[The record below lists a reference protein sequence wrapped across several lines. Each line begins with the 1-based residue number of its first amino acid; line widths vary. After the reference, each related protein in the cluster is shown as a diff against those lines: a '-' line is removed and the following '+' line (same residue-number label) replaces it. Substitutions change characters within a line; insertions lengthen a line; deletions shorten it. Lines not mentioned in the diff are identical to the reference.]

1 MVTLYVL
8 VQLTTADLAHGA
20 LAGPVVVQRVLAREL
35 HQRLPV
41 AALPEAAHPRV
52 EAALPPVELVLLRA
66 VLWGP
71 YLDDFHRV
79 FGIFD
84 TLSPL
89 SWPDLYSR
97 NCL

>member
-8 VQLTTADLAHGA
+8 VQLTAADLAHGA

-41 AALPEAAHPRV
+41 AALPEAAHPGV

-66 VLWGP
+66 VLRGT
-71 YLDDFHRV
+71 YLDDV
-79 FGIFD
+79 YTIFL
-84 TLSPL
+84 TLDALPL
-89 SWPDLYSR
+89 PDL
-97 NCL
+97 